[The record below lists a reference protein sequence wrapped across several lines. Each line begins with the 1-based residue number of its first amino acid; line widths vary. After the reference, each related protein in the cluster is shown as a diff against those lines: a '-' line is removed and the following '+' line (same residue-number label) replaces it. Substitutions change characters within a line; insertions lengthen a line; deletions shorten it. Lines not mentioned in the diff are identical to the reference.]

1 MRCRRKE
8 DEVPPMQAEFGPKDW
23 PGRTLLGTCALWKE
37 ARRVHLE
44 EHGWP
49 GGPLDMIR
57 GADDVRRRIEGLP
70 LLSWGR
76 TPEELARLNG
86 EDYDPRRRRS

>member
-1 MRCRRKE
+1 MRRRRRE
-8 DEVPPMQAEFGPKDW
+8 GDVPPMLATFTPVDW
-23 PGRTLLGTCALWKE
+23 PGRSVADKLAIWKE
-37 ARRVHLE
+37 ARHVYSE

-57 GADDVRRRIEGLP
+57 GAHDVRRRIEGLP

-86 EDYDPRRRRS
+86 EEYDPRRRRF